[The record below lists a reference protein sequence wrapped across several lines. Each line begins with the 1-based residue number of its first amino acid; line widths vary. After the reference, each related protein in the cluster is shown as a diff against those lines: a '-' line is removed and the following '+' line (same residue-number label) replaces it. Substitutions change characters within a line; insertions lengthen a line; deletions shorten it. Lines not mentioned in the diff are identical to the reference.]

1 MYRRPPYA
9 MPQVPGPG
17 NGAYPAQLGA
27 FGWNTGFESIMPR
40 GHEILTERALNV
52 TGPGAGGV
60 VRFVA
65 QGRSIDTTLAP
76 AEVSEI
82 IEGNRAVDVADL
94 RETQHTIGAL
104 RARPYLPLLPIVGPP
119 LTAAAAAYS
128 AGQAAAHVV
137 HSVREEDQKRHA
149 LRRNPG
155 QNWRDALREIVLD
168 LRNQHNGILAEANA
182 RFRLRRIGAALHLI
196 QDSYC
201 PAHTDRSASL
211 CIQYVRNYGGNDSPL
226 WQRAGPGREHNFP
239 TDPRDRIDAQPALA
253 GRATAASREY
263 LQIVFKILYGRSVAD
278 ASAVQEANAELE
290 QFVLRHFSPC

>member
-1 MYRRPPYA
+1 MHRRPPYA
-9 MPQVPGPG
+9 IPPVPGRG
-17 NGAYPAQLGA
+17 YGAHPDQLGA

-52 TGPGAGGV
+52 TGPGAGGI
-60 VRFVA
+60 VRFNV
-65 QGRSIDTTLAP
+65 QGGLIDTTLAP
-76 AEVSEI
+76 AEVNEI

-94 RETQHTIGAL
+94 RETQRAIGTL
-104 RARPYLPLLPIVGPP
+104 RARPYLPLLPVVGPT
-119 LTAAAAAYS
+119 LSTAAAAYS

-168 LRNQHNGILAEANA
+168 LRNQHSGILAEANP
-182 RFRLRRIGAALHLI
+182 RSRLRRIGAALHLI

-201 PAHTDRSASL
+201 PAHTERSEAL
-211 CIQYVRNYGGNDSPL
+211 CIQYIRNYGGNDSPL

-239 TDPRDRIDAQPALA
+239 TDSRDRIDAHSAEA

-263 LQIVFKILYGRSVAD
+263 LQIVFKILYGRSA
-278 ASAVQEANAELE
+278 AAAAAVQEANGEFE
-290 QFVLRHFSPC
+290 QFVQRHFRPC

>member
-1 MYRRPPYA
+1 MFRRPPHA
-9 MPQVPGPG
+9 MQPV
-17 NGAYPAQLGA
+17 PAQLGA

-52 TGPGAGGV
+52 AGSGAGAI
-60 VRFVA
+60 VRFTV
-65 QGRSIDTTLAP
+65 QGRAIDTTLA
-76 AEVSEI
+76 ASEVSDI
-82 IEGNRAVDVADL
+82 IEGNRAVDVDDL
-94 RETQHTIGAL
+94 RETQRAIGTL
-104 RARPYLPLLPIVGPP
+104 RARPYLPLLPLVGPAY
-119 LTAAAAAYS
+119 TAATTVMS

-155 QNWRDALREIVLD
+155 QNWRDALRDIVLD
-168 LRNQHNGILAEANA
+168 LRNQHNAILADANP
-182 RFRLRRIGAALHLI
+182 RSRLRRIGGALHLI

-211 CIQYVRNYGGNDSPL
+211 CIQYIRNYGGYDSPL

-239 TDPRDRIDAQPALA
+239 ADPRDRIDAHPAEA

-263 LQIVFKILYGRSVAD
+263 LQIVFKMLYGRSVA
-278 ASAVQEANAELE
+278 AAPAIQEANAEFE
-290 QFVLRHFSPC
+290 QFVQRHFQPC